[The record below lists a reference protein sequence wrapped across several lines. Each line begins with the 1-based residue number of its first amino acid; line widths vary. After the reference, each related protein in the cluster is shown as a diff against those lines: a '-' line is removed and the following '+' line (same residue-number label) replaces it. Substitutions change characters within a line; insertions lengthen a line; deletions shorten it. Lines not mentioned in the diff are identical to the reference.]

1 MEMALKMDPIA
12 DYWLKLNAD
21 ETEFQEKQR
30 CHHGVSFLI
39 VALL

>member
-21 ETEFQEKQR
+21 ETEFQIR
-30 CHHGVSFLI
+30 ARRSNDATTVCHS
-39 VALL
+39 